1 MKRLAVLFAA
11 ACIAAPL
18 FAQNPTPQYGE
29 KIEVNAVLVDAIVTD
44 RSGHQILGLDKNDFV
59 VKENGVPQQI
69 ESVDY
74 FTNRRL
80 LTSPEQLAAFKVERV
95 REERYFI
102 FFFDRPTDNSY
113 FDRLT
118 LARQA
123 AKNFVLKDM
132 LPTDRVAVVGD
143 DVRLKVFS
151 DFTSD
156 KSQLIAALNQ
166 SAGFGRGLM
175 AKSGS
180 GPESIMAN
188 IDVDAMINHTGTVY
202 EALEVLANATRQI
215 HARKNLLL
223 FSPGIREIGEEI
235 RGGLIVS
242 QSRYYEPMLRALNT
256 ADVSVYGMN
265 LNEAGLIEPEWV
277 HQNLERI
284 AKDTSGDYYRHVVNF
299 QGAVNR
305 IENENNGY
313 YLITYYA
320 HHPRGTSG
328 YQKISV
334 SLKNPEFIV
343 KAREGYAY

>member
-1 MKRLAVLFAA
+1 MQRLAVLGAVAFL
-11 ACIAAPL
+11 AAPL
-18 FAQNPTPQYGE
+18 FAQTPPQYGE

-44 RSGHQILGLDKNDFV
+44 RGGHQILGLDKNDFV

-102 FFFDRPTDNSY
+102 FFFDRPTNNAY

-123 AKNFVLKDM
+123 AKNFVKNEM
-132 LPTDRVAVVGD
+132 LPTDRVAIVGD

-156 KSQLIAALNQ
+156 KSQLLAALDE

-175 AKSGS
+175 QHTAG
-180 GPESIMAN
+180 GPESLMAN
-188 IDVDAMINHTGTVY
+188 INVDRMINHTGTVY
-202 EALEVLANATRQI
+202 EALEVLANATKQI
-215 HARKNLLL
+215 HARKTLLL
-223 FSPGIREIGEEI
+223 FSPGIREIGETI
-235 RGGLIVS
+235 RNGLIVS
-242 QSRYYEPMLRALNT
+242 PSQYYDPMLRALNT
-256 ADVSVYGMN
+256 ANVSVYAMN
-265 LNEAGLIEPEWV
+265 LNEAGNIEPAWV

-284 AKDTSGDYYRHVVNF
+284 AKDTSGDYYRHVVSFNS
-299 QGAVNR
+299 AVTR
-305 IENENNGY
+305 IENQNNGY
-313 YLITYYA
+313 YLITYYS

-328 YQKISV
+328 YQKINV
-334 SLKNPEFIV
+334 SLKNPEFV
-343 KAREGYAY
+343 VRAREGYAY